1 MRKRLTPAFV
11 LKAPPPEK
19 GDRIIYWDPDPRG
32 FGLMI
37 TAAGRKSYVVQ
48 YRAHGRSRRYT
59 LKGGLSLSAAR
70 KEATKLVGD
79 IARGGDPVDK
89 RRNDKAT
96 ADKTLRSIA
105 GHYFQREG
113 EKLRSFAFRR
123 ARFENHVFPTLG
135 SRQISSIRRSE
146 IVSLLDRIEDT
157 SGPQA
162 AQSVL
167 RDISRLFNWHAGR
180 DDDFKSPVTRGMSR
194 AKAASRE
201 RILSDDELR
210 AIWRAAEAS
219 TGPFGR
225 FVQLCLLTAAR
236 RTECA
241 EMTRAELEGNVWTI
255 PSSRMKSKIE
265 HAIPL
270 SAAAMAILADIPVT
284 GRWIFTSTGRRPIRG
299 FTKYKAS
306 FDQRSGVTGWRLHDL
321 RRTARSLLSRAGV
334 DADIAERCLA
344 HTIGGIRQIYDRHQY
359 LDEKRRAFEALA
371 ALLDR
376 IINPPAENVVAFHA
390 GISSSLSRNI
400 AARVGVGTTGA
411 DLNQDTLGAD

>member
-1 MRKRLTPAFV
+1 
-11 LKAPPPEK
+11 
-19 GDRIIYWDPDPRG
+19 
-32 FGLMI
+32 
-37 TAAGRKSYVVQ
+37 
-48 YRAHGRSRRYT
+48 
-59 LKGGLSLSAAR
+59 
-70 KEATKLVGD
+70 
-79 IARGGDPVDK
+79 
-89 RRNDKAT
+89 
-96 ADKTLRSIA
+96 
-105 GHYFQREG
+105 
-113 EKLRSFAFRR
+113 
-123 ARFENHVFPTLG
+123 
-135 SRQISSIRRSE
+135 
-146 IVSLLDRIEDT
+146 
-157 SGPQA
+157 
-162 AQSVL
+162 
-167 RDISRLFNWHAGR
+167 
-180 DDDFKSPVTRGMSR
+180 
-194 AKAASRE
+194 
-201 RILSDDELR
+201 
-210 AIWRAAEAS
+210 
-219 TGPFGR
+219 
-225 FVQLCLLTAAR
+225 
-236 RTECA
+236 
-241 EMTRAELEGNVWTI
+241 MTRAELEGNVWTI

-270 SAAAMAILADIPVT
+270 SAAAMAILDDIPVT

-411 DLNQDTLGAD
+411 DLTQDTLGAD